1 MGSGQAK
8 MTQKA
13 AALSAGSVQTVMRPG
28 CHQRKQQGKWVK
40 TIKISSFS
48 SLAGSYRIDARVL
61 AKYNVKTVISKG
73 RFGRVLRVENKLS
86 KQLYAVKIIETE
98 VDSHVETELAV
109 LRRVRHTNVVRL
121 DEVIRVGG
129 LVYMVMELATGGSL
143 QDKLEVHAPF
153 VETDAARVIHML
165 TCGLAQL
172 HGLGIAHRNLEPEN
186 VLYEHPGAG
195 AKVLIT
201 EFGLA
206 SAPTAGREA
215 CMHTVCEGK
224 LRYMAPEMVSR
235 RPYTH
240 AVDMWALGVI
250 THVLL
255 TGVLPFDAHSDAAV
269 VQLIM
274 GAQLSVAPEAN
285 SSFPTSPLPE
295 RTGRRPCSDARSYLP
310 NGPCFGAPA
319 QRSRPTGYRNE
330 GLRLVL

>member
-1 MGSGQAK
+1 
-8 MTQKA
+8 
-13 AALSAGSVQTVMRPG
+13 
-28 CHQRKQQGKWVK
+28 
-40 TIKISSFS
+40 
-48 SLAGSYRIDARVL
+48 
-61 AKYNVKTVISKG
+61 
-73 RFGRVLRVENKLS
+73 
-86 KQLYAVKIIETE
+86 
-98 VDSHVETELAV
+98 
-109 LRRVRHTNVVRL
+109 
-121 DEVIRVGG
+121 
-129 LVYMVMELATGGSL
+129 MVMELATGGSL
-143 QDKLEVHAPF
+143 QDKLEVRAPF

-165 TCGLAQL
+165 TCGLAHL

-274 GAQLSVAPEAN
+274 GAQLSVAPEAWEHVSEHAQSVVDQLLQHN
-285 SSFPTSPLPE
+285 ASH
-295 RTGRRPCSDARSYLP
+295 RPSAAQLLEHPWFAAATTARMMSAPPQTRSDP
-310 NGPCFGAPA
+310 
-319 QRSRPTGYRNE
+319 
-330 GLRLVL
+330 

>member
-8 MTQKA
+8 MTQKT

-121 DEVIRVGG
+121 DEVFRVGG
-129 LVYMVMELATGGSL
+129 LVYVVMELATGGSL
-143 QDKLEVHAPF
+143 QDKLEMHAPF
-153 VETDAARVIHML
+153 VETEAARVIHML
-165 TCGLAQL
+165 TCGLAHL
-172 HGLGIAHRNLEPEN
+172 HSLGIAHRNLEPEN

-269 VQLIM
+269 VRLIM
-274 GAQLSVAPEAN
+274 GAQLSVAPEDWEAALLGCQEL
-285 SSFPTSPLPE
+285 SAE
-295 RTGRRPCSDARSYLP
+295 RALLRRTCAAVKT
-310 NGPCFGAPA
+310 NGI
-319 QRSRPTGYRNE
+319 SE
-330 GLRLVL
+330 